1 MADSPRA
8 SRPRASAKPAG
19 DRPRRAEVLDVLRAS
34 AEPVSIAQIAEAVG
48 VHPNTARFHLDALV
62 EQGAAVRTLDE
73 PSGPG
78 RPRTLYAPRPGMD
91 RGGARRYQ
99 TLSRIL
105 VSTLASGAAAEGDAL
120 AAGRAWGAHLVQS
133 PPPFA
138 HTDER
143 RAVEALTGLL
153 ADLDFEPGHVPE
165 PGGPG
170 RIRLE
175 HCPFLELAEEY
186 GQVICPLHLG
196 LMQGAL
202 TRLDAPVRAE
212 RLQPFAEPGACL
224 VHLAAGRSAE
234 D

>member
-1 MADSPRA
+1 MTAVSP
-8 SRPRASAKPAG
+8 SATGKPAG
-19 DRPRRAEVLDVLRAS
+19 DRPRRAEVLDILRAS
-34 AEPVSIAQIAEAVG
+34 AEPVSIAQVAEAVG

-62 EQGAAVRTLDE
+62 EQGSAVRTLGE
-73 PSGPG
+73 PAGPG
-78 RPRTLYAPRPGMD
+78 RPRTLYGPRPGMD

-105 VSTLASGAAAEGDAL
+105 VSSMASGAAAAEGEAL

-133 PPPFA
+133 PPPF
-138 HTDER
+138 TRTGER
-143 RAVEALTGLL
+143 QAVDALTALL
-153 ADLDFEPGHVPE
+153 ADLDFEPRHVSE

-170 RIRLE
+170 RIRLG

-186 GQVICPLHLG
+186 GHVICPLHLG

-224 VHLAAGRSAE
+224 VHLAAGRSTE

>member
-1 MADSPRA
+1 MTAVSPSA
-8 SRPRASAKPAG
+8 SGKPAG
-19 DRPRRAEVLDVLRAS
+19 DRPRRAEVLDVLRAC
-34 AEPVSIAQIAEAVG
+34 ADPVSIAHVAEAVG

-62 EQGAAVRTLDE
+62 DQGAAVRTLDE

-105 VSTLASGAAAEGDAL
+105 VSTMASGAAAEGDAL
-120 AAGRAWGAHLVQS
+120 AAGRAWGAHLVRS

-138 HTDER
+138 RTDER
-143 RAVEALTGLL
+143 RAVDALTTLL
-153 ADLDFEPGHVPE
+153 ADLDFEPRHVPE

-186 GQVICPLHLG
+186 GHVICPLHLG

-224 VHLAAGRSAE
+224 VHLAAGRSSE
-234 D
+234 G